1 MALLY
6 NLLLILLYLNVINII
21 RTTEFAEDS
30 VIAGR
35 LPAVTYEKEEKMS
48 AAGTGSGGATLQP
61 LHGGGR
67 ASYQITINN
76 YAGNGKQS
84 FS

>member
-1 MALLY
+1 M
-6 NLLLILLYLNVINII
+6 NVISYI
-21 RTTEFAEDS
+21 RMTEVAEDS
-30 VIAGR
+30 EIAGR
-35 LPAVTYEKEEKMS
+35 LPAVAYEEEMMPAS
-48 AAGTGSGGATLQP
+48 GTGSRGAAPSTLPP

-84 FS
+84 FP

>member
-1 MALLY
+1 M
-6 NLLLILLYLNVINII
+6 NVINII

-35 LPAVTYEKEEKMS
+35 LPAAVVAYEKEEKMMS
-48 AAGTGSGGATLQP
+48 AAGTGSSGGAILPP